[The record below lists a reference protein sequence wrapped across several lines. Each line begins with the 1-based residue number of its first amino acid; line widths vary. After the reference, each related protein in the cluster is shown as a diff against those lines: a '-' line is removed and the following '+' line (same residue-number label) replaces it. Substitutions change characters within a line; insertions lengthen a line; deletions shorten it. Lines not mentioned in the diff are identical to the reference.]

1 MDLFIT
7 ALALISVVITLII
20 IAVILFEF
28 LYLKRDKK
36 TISPMPK
43 RSEWQVISEN
53 SDEKSFKSTMKFK
66 NFNEKYESTMSNMHV
81 EAKIL
86 FKDKFYD
93 DITVTAQIIPE
104 DEGVRKDGYI
114 PAFLMPSGKEI
125 KVDLIATFKGNL
137 KNIDNVHAVVVRV
150 FYSVYDRRNYYPDLI
165 SDAVLVPTKE
175 MTQINFNFLSEKGAL
190 IFPVKTHLLTD
201 SDDFANVIT
210 RYAGDFLKTGDIIVI
225 AESPIAIVE
234 GRFKHPSNVKAG
246 WWARRLCYF
255 VPSKGSLS
263 SPYGMQCAIDQ
274 IGTFKF
280 VSAMFAGAFMKVF
293 GKSGWF
299 YTLAGMESEL
309 IDDLTGTIPP
319 YDQYIVLGPSDPEKF
334 VYDLKSKVGVDIA
347 IADANDLKK
356 ARILA
361 CTIPQAQDKIRN
373 WMLNN
378 PAGNSS
384 EQTPIV
390 IIRPENIDS
399 KKRNENDQTCKV

>member
-1 MDLFIT
+1 MEWLIIAIT
-7 ALALISVVITLII
+7 ALIVLTF
-20 IAVILFEF
+20 IAFILFEL
-28 LYLKRDKK
+28 LYNKRDTK
-36 TISPMPK
+36 TIAPYGK
-43 RSEWQVISEN
+43 RSEWIVTSE
-53 SDEKSFKSTMKFK
+53 STDEKVFKSTMHFK
-66 NFNEKYESTMSNMHV
+66 NYNEKYEGTMANMRV

-86 FKDKFYD
+86 FKDEKYD
-93 DITVTAQIIPE
+93 DITVIPQIVPH
-104 DEGVRKDGYI
+104 DEGVRQDGYI
-114 PAFLMPSGKEI
+114 PAFLMASGLEI
-125 KVDLIATFKGNL
+125 KVDLLAKFKGNL
-137 KNIDNVHAVVVRV
+137 ERIDNIHAVVVRI

-165 SDAVLVPTKE
+165 SDAVLVPVKE
-175 MTQINFNFLSEKGAL
+175 VVKTNFNSLQEKGAL
-190 IFPVKTHLLTD
+190 IYPVKTHLLTD
-201 SDDFANVIT
+201 SDDFAQVIK
-210 RYAGDFLKTGDIIVI
+210 RYAGDFLKQGDVIVI

-234 GRFKHPSNVKAG
+234 GRYRHPSNVHPG

-280 VSAMFAGAFMKVF
+280 VSAMFAGFFMKLL
-293 GKSGWF
+293 GKNGWF

-319 YDQYIVLGPSDPEKF
+319 YDQYIVLGPENPEKF
-334 VYDLKSKVGVDIA
+334 VYDLKNKVGVDIA

-361 CTIPQAQDKIRN
+361 CTIPSAQTQIRN

-399 KKRNENDQTCKV
+399 KKRNEHDQTCEV